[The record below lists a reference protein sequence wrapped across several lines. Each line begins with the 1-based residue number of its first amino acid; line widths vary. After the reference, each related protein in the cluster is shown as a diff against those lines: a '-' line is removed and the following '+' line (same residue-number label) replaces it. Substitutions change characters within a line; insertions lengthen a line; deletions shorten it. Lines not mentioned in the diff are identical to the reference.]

1 MKKILL
7 LISILLTASIDAGAQ
22 SSCKLPL
29 QEPAPNFPKGAAG
42 KKAFID
48 WITPA
53 AKYVESKTG
62 LPGAQIIAQAAI
74 ETGYGTS
81 SLFRRGNSM
90 FGHSCWN
97 NSSQSGN
104 TKMGDTSV
112 PWKGSCA
119 LNRPAAEGGKYLK
132 FDSHADSIAA
142 YVQNLLEKGP
152 YGELRKIVQASSPP
166 ERPADPRRTIAA
178 TAKAGYA
185 ADGSYAQKLNSIVRQ
200 ESLQT
205 PLQGENKVAGND
217 GNTCKAPEGN
227 HPPQQ
232 YAQQEEPRQ
241 PAQRQPSSTGG
252 TDGNGPS
259 KGSIS
264 GSSGS
269 SGGSGFPSFPMF
281 PKTPRFAPPTP
292 VNRGTPIAQIL
303 PDRKAP
309 VPVKSKDKKN
319 ATLGGPATP
328 KLVATEAT
336 SSMFSSGGR
345 ALTTARNTQRTAQ
358 GTTKKRASTTTRTA
372 TQVTSRISAP
382 KYATSYASKYAST
395 AAR

>member
-1 MKKILL
+1 MKRVLL
-7 LISILLTASIDAGAQ
+7 LISILLSASFDAGAQ
-22 SSCKLPL
+22 SCKLPL

-42 KKAFID
+42 QKAFIE

-81 SLFRRGNSM
+81 PLFRNGNSM

-97 NSSQSGN
+97 NSSQTGN
-104 TKMGDTSV
+104 TKMGDTTV

-185 ADGSYAQKLNSIVRQ
+185 ADGSYAQKLNSIVSQ
-200 ESLQT
+200 NSLQT
-205 PLQGENKVAGND
+205 PLQGETKVASND
-217 GNTCKAPEGN
+217 GNMCKPPDGN

-232 YAQQEEPRQ
+232 YGPAPAEPRQ
-241 PAQRQPSSTGG
+241 TAQRQPSSTGG
-252 TDGNGPS
+252 TDGNGPG
-259 KGSIS
+259 KGSL
-264 GSSGS
+264 GGS
-269 SGGSGFPSFPMF
+269 SGGGGGGFPSFPMF
-281 PKTPRFAPPTP
+281 PTQTARFQPPTP
-292 VNRGTPIAQIL
+292 VNRGTPIAQII
-303 PDRKAP
+303 PGNKAP
-309 VPVKSKDKKN
+309 VPVKSKDKKG
-319 ATLGGPATP
+319 ATLAGAKGETAKQEFVP
-328 KLVATEAT
+328 VAT
-336 SSMFSSGGR
+336 SSMMSGNGR
-345 ALTTARNTQRTAQ
+345 SLTTARSTERVATR
-358 GTTKKRASTTTRTA
+358 TTKKKVPAKKRTAVAAAYRAS
-372 TQVTSRISAP
+372 AP
-382 KYATSYASKYAST
+382 RYASN